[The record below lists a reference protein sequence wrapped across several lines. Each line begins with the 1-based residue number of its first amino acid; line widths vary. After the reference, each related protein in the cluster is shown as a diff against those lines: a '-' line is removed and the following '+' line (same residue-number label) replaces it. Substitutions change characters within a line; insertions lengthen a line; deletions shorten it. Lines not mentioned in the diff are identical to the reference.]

1 MEKTIRILGIDPGLR
16 RTGWGVIESDGSR
29 LSHIANGAIST
40 DAELELGDRLVQ
52 LKLGIEQI
60 LELHA
65 PAEAAV
71 EETFVNKNPSST
83 LKLGLARG
91 IALLAPAT
99 VNLPVAEYAAKFV
112 KKALVGTGSAEKH
125 QVEMMVG
132 RLLPGVVP
140 AGPDA
145 ADALAVAICHAHHGG
160 TTRRWQDMA
169 VVQAGR

>member
-1 MEKTIRILGIDPGLR
+1 MRILGVDPGLQN
-16 RTGWGVIESDGSR
+16 TGWGVIESVGNRLRHVADGVVRSDPTLPTAER
-29 LSHIANGAIST
+29 LRQLFDGLMAVI
-40 DAELELGDRLVQ
+40 DR
-52 LKLGIEQI
+52 
-60 LELHA
+60 HA
-65 PAEAAV
+65 PDEAAV

-99 VNLPVAEYAAKFV
+99 ANLPVAEYAAKFV

-160 TTRRWQDMA
+160 TTRRWQDFVA
-169 VVQAGR
+169 VQAPR